1 MNPLRIRNNL
11 TQPRVNIASGPL
23 RRVTF
28 SMRLVA
34 CLRARPFFRGKVSSG
49 RARSGLIFSGRTA
62 ARTVWRDKTILSV
75 PSRLYPPP
83 RPLFHN
89 RRKRLLA
96 PCSTGYAR
104 AWSSIQ
110 KFRRRRE
117 RGSFYG
123 LPYSP
128 HPCSRRSTRVDSRI
142 VSWLYLQSRSLGL
155 LRPSFVT
162 TVNIG
167 VLHALANP
175 LKL

>member
-1 MNPLRIRNNL
+1 MKEERERWKTGEGKPNLSAEKSSVLPEKVHEPPRIRNNL

-75 PSRLYPPP
+75 PSRLCPPSQ
-83 RPLFHN
+83 PLFHN

-96 PCSTGYAR
+96 SFYRLCT
-104 AWSSIQ
+104 SSIQ

-128 HPCSRRSTRVDSRI
+128 HPRSRRSTRVDSRI
-142 VSWLYLQSRSLGL
+142 VMVV
-155 LRPSFVT
+155 FT
-162 TVNIG
+162 I
-167 VLHALANP
+167 A
-175 LKL
+175 